1 MTAIAIRPIVD
12 ADRAW
17 LRQFMIDQWGDEI
30 MVMHGEILRPH
41 EHAGFLT
48 QLDGQVAG
56 IVTYR
61 LAGGACEVLSLDSL
75 CEGVGVG
82 TALIDAV
89 VETAKRAGC
98 ARLWLITTNDN
109 LNALRF
115 YQKRGFAL
123 VAVHRDAMTR
133 ARVLKPSIPPVGDH
147 GIAIRDE
154 IELEMAL

>member
-1 MTAIAIRPIVD
+1 
-12 ADRAW
+12 
-17 LRQFMIDQWGDEI
+17 MIDRWGDEI
-30 MVMHGEILRPH
+30 MVAHGEVFRPH
-41 EHAGFLT
+41 EHAGFVASVE
-48 QLDGQVAG
+48 DRVAG
-56 IVTYR
+56 VLTYR

-75 CEGVGVG
+75 RQGIGVG

-89 VETAKRAGC
+89 IETAKRAGC

-123 VAVHRDAMTR
+123 VAVHRDAVTR
-133 ARVLKPSIPPVGDH
+133 ARVFKPSIPPLGDH